1 MELVCVGSHAVW
13 DGNKRLEELSGLESP
28 FATARLRTD
37 AAKRFKRVENAT
49 AILWRMLLVAESRF
63 RRLKHPDLLD
73 AVYRGV
79 KYVDGVPARTKAA
92 A

>member
-1 MELVCVGSHAVW
+1 MVTFYHYPREHWQHIRTTNPV
-13 DGNKRLEELSGLESP
+13 ESP
-28 FATARLRTD
+28 FATARLR
-37 AAKRFKRVENAT
+37 RVENAT

-79 KYVDGVPARTKAA
+79 KYADGVPARTKAA